1 MEDMFQFLFKTK
13 SKTITL
19 SAAILGISSTI
30 SALLGIVRDR
40 LLAGTFGAG
49 AELDVYF
56 AAFRI
61 PNFVYGIL
69 ITGGLV
75 AAFLPVFS
83 ETFEE
88 SEGEG
93 WQLASNLLNFL
104 VLALSALSFLLF
116 LFAPIVVSII
126 APGFNQNQAQWTVI
140 LTRIMMVSPILLGL
154 SSLLSAILKY
164 FDYFLTYALAPILY
178 NLGIIFGIIFLV
190 PIFELKG
197 LAYGV
202 VLGALTHLLIQI
214 PAAKVAGFNYR
225 PVLNFSSEKLRR
237 IVKLIIPRMVGQAS
251 TQINLVVITAIAS
264 TLTAGSLA
272 IFNFADH
279 LQAFPVRVIG
289 VSFAVAAF
297 PRFSKDLA
305 NGEKDK
311 FLDDFSNSTRKILF
325 AIIPISFLT
334 FILRGQVVRLVLG
347 TGRFDWADTRLT
359 AAALGIFSFSL
370 FANALSHLLIRAYF
384 SFQDTKTPVY
394 VSIGGVVINVFLALL
409 FVNLLSSGGLL
420 ESGLI
425 QLLRLESLESIEVL
439 AFPLAF
445 LFSITGQLVALY
457 YILERRL
464 GDLRRREIIDSAIRI
479 LGASLVMII
488 IAFLTLRAALNFTT
502 LETFFGVFFQA
513 TVTTLVSGL
522 TYFLAAIA
530 FDCPEMKAILN
541 KFL

>member
-1 MEDMFQFLFKTK
+1 M
-13 SKTITL
+13 
-19 SAAILGISSTI
+19 SAF
-30 SALLGIVRDR
+30 LGIVRDR

-49 AELDVYF
+49 AQLDVYF

-69 ITGGLV
+69 ITGGLM

-88 SEGEG
+88 KEEEG

-116 LFAPIVVSII
+116 LFAPVVVSLI
-126 APGFNQNQAQWTVI
+126 APGFSENQTQWTII
-140 LTRIMMVSPILLGL
+140 LTRIMMVSPILLGV
-154 SSLLSAILKY
+154 SSLLSGILKY

-202 VLGALTHLLIQI
+202 VLGALVHLLIQI
-214 PAAKVAGFNYR
+214 PAAKIAGFSYR
-225 PVLNFSSEKLRR
+225 PVLNLSSKKLKRV
-237 IVKLIIPRMVGQAS
+237 IKLIIPRMVGQAS

-305 NGEKDK
+305 NGEKGK
-311 FLDDFSNSTRKILF
+311 FLNDFSNSTRKILF

-394 VSIGGVVINVFLALL
+394 ISIAGVVANVTLALI
-409 FVNLLSSGGLL
+409 FVNLLGSAGIFRNGLVYF
-420 ESGLI
+420 
-425 QLLRLESLESIEVL
+425 LRLENLENIEVL

-445 LFSITGQLVALY
+445 FFSIVCQLGALY
-457 YILERRL
+457 YILERRV
-464 GDLRRREIIDSAIRI
+464 GNLRRREVIDSTIRI
-479 LGASLVMII
+479 LGASIIMII
-488 IAFLTLRAALNFTT
+488 AAFLTLRAALHFTT
-502 LETFFGVFFQA
+502 LETFMGVFIQA
-513 TVTTLVSGL
+513 SVTTLVSVIVYL
-522 TYFLAAIA
+522 LAALA